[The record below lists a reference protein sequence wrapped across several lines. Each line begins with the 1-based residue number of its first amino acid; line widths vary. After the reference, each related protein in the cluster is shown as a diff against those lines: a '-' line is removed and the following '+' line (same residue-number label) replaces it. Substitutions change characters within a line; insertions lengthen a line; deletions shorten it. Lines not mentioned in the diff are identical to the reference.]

1 VAALVNASAA
11 GGISDVQARIASIR
25 AQIAQVSP
33 SGGQPAFEL
42 PTSTPR
48 APGTADT
55 GASVANAAPAATPTT
70 LGGSPVGPTAT
81 APSTAPS
88 GTASGPAADAAARLT
103 AVLPEAGK
111 RWAGPIAE
119 AATKH
124 GVDPALLAALV
135 RHESNFDPNVRSH
148 AGAIGL
154 GQLMPGTAAGLG
166 VDPTDPVQNLD
177 GAARYLKQQLDR
189 FGSAELAL
197 AAYNAGP
204 NRVAQAG
211 GIPNITET
219 RTYVARVTS
228 TWEQYR

>member
-1 VAALVNASAA
+1 MNPISAS
-11 GGISDVQARIASIR
+11 GGMVEAQARIAAIR
-25 AQIAQVSP
+25 SRLHQFAPTNGAGTFALDVTP
-33 SGGQPAFEL
+33 ASGTTGTPVPTVAPAAL
-42 PTSTPR
+42 
-48 APGTADT
+48 AP
-55 GASVANAAPAATPTT
+55 AAPATAAPTT
-70 LGGSPVGPTAT
+70 DAT
-81 APSTAPS
+81 S
-88 GTASGPAADAAARLT
+88 GAVPAATASGPASPAAARLEQ
-103 AVLPEAGK
+103 VLPDAGK
-111 RWAGPIAE
+111 RWAGAIAQ

-124 GVDPALLAALV
+124 GIDPGLLAALV
-135 RHESNFDPNVRSH
+135 EHESGFDPNARSH

-166 VDPTDPVQNLD
+166 VDPTDPAQNLD

-189 FGSAELAL
+189 FGSADLAL

-219 RTYVARVTS
+219 RNYVGRVLK